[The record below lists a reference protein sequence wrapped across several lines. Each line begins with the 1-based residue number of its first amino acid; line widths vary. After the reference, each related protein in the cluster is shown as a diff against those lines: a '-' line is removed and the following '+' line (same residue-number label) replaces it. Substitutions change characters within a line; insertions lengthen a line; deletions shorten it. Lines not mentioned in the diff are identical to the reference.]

1 MFVHAHQRP
10 SRYSRAWSDPKFA
23 RHGRQAWPHSGKK
36 YSFPFLSLINKAE
49 GKLIIR
55 YYFDHSESQSR
66 ALPRRPIWDYMETA
80 KRPFIL
86 DAIREM
92 QGDFDRFFKGYP
104 G

>member
-1 MFVHAHQRP
+1 
-10 SRYSRAWSDPKFA
+10 
-23 RHGRQAWPHSGKK
+23 
-36 YSFPFLSLINKAE
+36 
-49 GKLIIR
+49 
-55 YYFDHSESQSR
+55 
-66 ALPRRPIWDYMETA
+66 META